1 MKRSDRL
8 MAILIALQQKPE
20 TAQRL
25 ADKFEV
31 NKRTILRDMQALSE
45 MGIPLYATSGPTGGF
60 RLMEGFQL
68 PPLQLDASEALAVLF
83 ALHSLTKMADTP
95 FKYARWTA
103 MDKIKAVLPEST
115 LRQVE
120 PMLDRVE
127 LAVPERIVKT
137 PHLAALLAFTA
148 ESAWLTAMYRSEN
161 HRRSLL
167 LHPRK
172 IYAAHGYWYCEAYS
186 STHGEQRT
194 FRVDRFDMLEAAEAP
209 MESNSDAKAST
220 SQTVSDEQWMRIAAK
235 LTYRGALLAEQDI
248 HIGDSV
254 KMTSDDSWH
263 LDIQLPLSEWKWAL
277 RFFYGLGMDAEVL
290 EPARLR
296 EEVADMARQVV
307 ERYRE
312 ANG

>member
-1 MKRSDRL
+1 

-83 ALHSLTKMADTP
+83 ALHSLAKLADTP
-95 FKYARWTA
+95 FKQARWTA
-103 MDKIKAVLPEST
+103 MDKIKAVLPETT
-115 LRQVE
+115 LKQVE

-148 ESAWLTAMYRSEN
+148 ESAWVTAMYRSEN

-186 STHGEQRT
+186 ATHGEQRT
-194 FRVDRFDMLEAAEAP
+194 FRVDRFDSLETAEAP
-209 MESNSDAKAST
+209 MESNSDAKEPTAPT
-220 SQTVSDEQWMRIAAK
+220 ASDEQWTRIVAK

-248 HIGDSV
+248 HIGDGV

-263 LDIQLPLSEWKWAL
+263 LDIQLPLSEWNWAL
-277 RFFYGLGMDAEVL
+277 RFFYGLAMDAEVL

-296 EEVADMARQVV
+296 EEVADMARQVI

-312 ANG
+312 VNG

>member
-1 MKRSDRL
+1 MRRSDRL
-8 MAILIALQQKPE
+8 MAILIALQHRPE

-45 MGIPLYATSGPTGGF
+45 MGIPLYATSGPSGGF

-83 ALHSLTKMADTP
+83 ALHSLAKLADTP
-95 FKYARWTA
+95 FKHARWTA
-103 MDKIKAVLPEST
+103 LDKIKAVLPETT
-115 LRQVE
+115 LKQAL

-148 ESAWLTAMYRSEN
+148 ESAWVKVMYRSEN

-186 STHGEQRT
+186 ATHGEQRT
-194 FRVDRFDMLEAAEAP
+194 FRIDRFDSLEEAEAP
-209 MESNSDAKAST
+209 KESSSDAGANKPVTA
-220 SQTVSDEQWMRIAAK
+220 SDEQRTRIVAK

-254 KMTSDDSWH
+254 KQISDDSWY

-277 RFFYGLGMDAEVL
+277 RFFYGLGIDAEVI

-296 EEVADMARQVV
+296 QEIAGMANQTL
-307 ERYRE
+307 ERYQE
-312 ANG
+312 AER

>member
-1 MKRSDRL
+1 M

-95 FKYARWTA
+95 FKHARWTA
-103 MDKIKAVLPEST
+103 MDKIKAVLPETT
-115 LRQVE
+115 LQHVE

-148 ESAWLTAMYRSEN
+148 ASTWLTVMYRSEN

-167 LHPRK
+167 LLPRK

-186 STHGEQRT
+186 ATHGEQRT
-194 FRVDRFDMLEAAEAP
+194 FRVDRFDSIEVAEAP
-209 MESNSDAKAST
+209 RETNSDAST
-220 SQTVSDEQWMRIAAK
+220 SPSRPVPDEQWTRIVAK

-254 KMTSDDSWH
+254 RMISDDSWR
-263 LDIQLPLSEWKWAL
+263 LDIHLPLSEWKWAL
-277 RFFYGLGMDAEVL
+277 RFFYELGMDAEVL
-290 EPARLR
+290 EPSRLR
-296 EEVADMARQVV
+296 EEIADRARQIV
-307 ERYRE
+307 ERYQE
-312 ANG
+312 AKA

>member
-1 MKRSDRL
+1 

-83 ALHSLTKMADTP
+83 ALHSLAKLADTP
-95 FKYARWTA
+95 FKQARWTA
-103 MDKIKAVLPEST
+103 MDKIKAVLPETT
-115 LRQVE
+115 LKQAL
-120 PMLDRVE
+120 PMLERVE

-148 ESAWLTAMYRSEN
+148 ESSWVSAMYRSEN

-167 LHPRK
+167 LQPRK

-186 STHGEQRT
+186 ATHGEQRT
-194 FRVDRFDMLEAAEAP
+194 FRVDRFDSLEATEAP
-209 MESNSDAKAST
+209 NGST
-220 SQTVSDEQWMRIAAK
+220 SNASASIAATASDEPCTRIVAK

-254 KMTSDDSWH
+254 KQISDDTWH
-263 LDIQLPLSEWKWAL
+263 LDIQLPLSEWKWAV
-277 RFFYGLGMDAEVL
+277 RFFYGLGNDAEVL
-290 EPARLR
+290 EPAGLR
-296 EEVADMARQVV
+296 QEIAVMARQVV
-307 ERYRE
+307 EKYME
-312 ANG
+312 ADGS